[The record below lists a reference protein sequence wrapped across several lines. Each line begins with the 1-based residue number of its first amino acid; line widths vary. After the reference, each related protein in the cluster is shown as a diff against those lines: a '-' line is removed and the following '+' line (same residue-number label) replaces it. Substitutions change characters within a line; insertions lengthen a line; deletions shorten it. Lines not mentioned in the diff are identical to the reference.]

1 VNRELMLTPLPAG
14 KLPAWLLRKVLPVSA
29 TDPSVLVG
37 PGVGRDAA
45 AIAVG
50 DRVIVAKSDPITF
63 ASEGGVDH
71 LVDVNANDIACMGAA
86 PRWLLVTGLLPEGV
100 TPADVLRDFAGLREA
115 CRRRAVDLVGGHTEI
130 VPGLQRPIL
139 VGMMLGE
146 TTPDDLLRPGQART
160 GDALLLTKR
169 LAIEGTAL
177 IARERAEEL
186 EHLVGSDVVRDAAR
200 LLSDPGISIVRDAEL
215 ARASGGVA
223 ALHDPTEG
231 GLAMAVRE
239 IATVSGAGVE
249 IDRDLIPVYT
259 ETRIIA
265 DALGLDPLGM
275 LGSGALLIAADP
287 RAVPIITRDL
297 AREGIPVTSIG
308 RLTAD
313 PEDLTLL
320 EGGERRPLPEF
331 LVDEVARALNRPTLS
346 LVDQPP
352 GDR

>member
-1 VNRELMLTPLPAG
+1 
-14 KLPAWLLRKVLPVSA
+14 
-29 TDPSVLVG
+29 
-37 PGVGRDAA
+37 
-45 AIAVG
+45 
-50 DRVIVAKSDPITF
+50 
-63 ASEGGVDH
+63 
-71 LVDVNANDIACMGAA
+71 
-86 PRWLLVTGLLPEGV
+86 
-100 TPADVLRDFAGLREA
+100 
-115 CRRRAVDLVGGHTEI
+115 
-130 VPGLQRPIL
+130 
-139 VGMMLGE
+139 
-146 TTPDDLLRPGQART
+146 
-160 GDALLLTKR
+160 
-169 LAIEGTAL
+169 
-177 IARERAEEL
+177 
-186 EHLVGSDVVRDAAR
+186 
-200 LLSDPGISIVRDAEL
+200 
-215 ARASGGVA
+215 
-223 ALHDPTEG
+223 
-231 GLAMAVRE
+231 
-239 IATVSGAGVE
+239 VSGAGVE

-297 AREGIPVTSIG
+297 AREGIPVTIIG